1 MTLHIKI
8 RIEAQA
14 DLADAARWYER
25 HQSGLGA
32 QFLDEFI
39 AAAHLVSEKP
49 LAYPE
54 IWRSTRRALLQR
66 FPFGIYYRL
75 TDDSAV
81 VVAVLHGSRDP
92 RHWKLRV

>member
-1 MTLHIKI
+1 MRELPRRLEEPSVGVH
-8 RIEAQA
+8 R
-14 DLADAARWYER
+14 LAT
-25 HQSGLGA
+25 SPVV
-32 QFLDEFI
+32 QFLEEFI

-49 LAYPE
+49 LACPE

-66 FPFGIYYRL
+66 FPFGIYNRL